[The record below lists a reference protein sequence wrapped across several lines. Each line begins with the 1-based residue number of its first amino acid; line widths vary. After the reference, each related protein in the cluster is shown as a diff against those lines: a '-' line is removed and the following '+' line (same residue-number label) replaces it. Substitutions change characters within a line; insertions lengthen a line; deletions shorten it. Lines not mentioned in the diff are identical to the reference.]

1 MKFKGTAVLVVLLL
15 ILTGWVYWTDIRG
28 RDERA
33 QAEEDAGK
41 VLAVD
46 DEDIVELRLTYPD
59 RSIAA
64 RRTGDGWEFLIPEDF
79 EADSGQWDTVAANVT
94 RIDRD
99 ETVAA
104 QPTGLAQYGLMEP
117 GIRVGV
123 LFADGGSD
131 EILFGNENPRGTF
144 DYVKLASSDEVFLAA
159 TSWAGLF
166 EKETNDLRD
175 KTLLRFDPD
184 TVETIEISGATRLR
198 FRREDSGWS
207 IVEPLETG
215 ADDPQVSA
223 LLRAIDFAR
232 ATGFADPDI
241 VDAETGLEPPQ
252 WRIVLNDADAN
263 HELLVGGQAPGDTER
278 YYARDASRDPVF
290 IIEGDIAGMVSE
302 PLLEWR
308 DRTIASFERSS
319 VELIE
324 ISGGEDTIELHRTGS
339 DWFADDDRAVD
350 SSQVSAMLDA
360 LEFEQAT
367 GILDDPEPL
376 GVYGLDEP
384 RLQVILKDSAGS
396 VLLDARFGAD
406 TGDGN
411 QLYWKSAAE
420 SQVKVVSKDV
430 FDVFD
435 VTEDELLDPLPPAA
449 TTSP

>member
-33 QAEEDAGK
+33 QTEEDAGK

-64 RRTGDGWEFLIPEDF
+64 ERTGDGWEFLIPEDF

-99 ETVAA
+99 ETIAA
-104 QPTGLAQYGLMEP
+104 QPTDLAQYGLAEP
-117 GIRVGV
+117 GIRVEV
-123 LFADGGSD
+123 LIADGSRE

-159 TSWAGLF
+159 PSWAGLF
-166 EKETNDLRD
+166 AKETNDLRD

-184 TVETIEISGATRLR
+184 AVETIEISGANRLR
-198 FRREDSGWS
+198 FRRADTGWS
-207 IVEPLETG
+207 IVEPFETG
-215 ADDPQVSA
+215 ADDGQVSA

-241 VDAETGLEPPQ
+241 VDAEAGFEPPQ
-252 WRIVLNDADAN
+252 WRIVLNASDTD
-263 HELLVGGQAPGDTER
+263 HELLVGGPASGEPDR

-290 IIEGDIAGMVSE
+290 IVDGNIAGMLSE

-319 VELIE
+319 VDLIE
-324 ISGGEDTIELHRTGS
+324 ISGGDGAIELHRTGS
-339 DWFADDDRAVD
+339 DWFASDDRAVD

-367 GILDDPEPL
+367 GIVDAPEPL
-376 GVYGLDEP
+376 GIYGLDEP
-384 RLQVILKDSAGS
+384 RLRVILKDSAGLA
-396 VLLDARFGAD
+396 LLDAAFGAD
-406 TGDGN
+406 ADDADH
-411 QLYWKSAAE
+411 LYWKSAAE
-420 SQVKVVSKDV
+420 SQIKVLSKNV
-430 FDVFD
+430 FDAFD
-435 VTEDELLDPLPPAA
+435 VTEDELLAPLPPAT